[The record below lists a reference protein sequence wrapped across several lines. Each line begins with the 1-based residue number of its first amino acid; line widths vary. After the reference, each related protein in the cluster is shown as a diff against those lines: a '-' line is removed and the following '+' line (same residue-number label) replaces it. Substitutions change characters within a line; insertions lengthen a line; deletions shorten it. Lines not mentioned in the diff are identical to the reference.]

1 MGFCDRHSSPLNN
14 STYHIARDDTR
25 HQPSSSSSFTYGV
38 GVADRVDPQAVV
50 LTHFAEVTQ
59 EVTCFVV
66 DSLLVPRLDEQLEV
80 ERVRPVMDG

>member
-14 STYHIARDDTR
+14 LTNHIARDVTR
-25 HQPSSSSSFTYGV
+25 HQPSSSGFTYGV
-38 GVADRVDPQAVV
+38 RVADRVDPQAVV

-66 DSLLVPRLDEQLEV
+66 DSLLVPCLDEQLEV